1 MSDENLIYDPFD
13 HGNGPQEGFLEISE
27 DTPPNLY
34 HECAERFLEHS
45 DRRDAFI
52 CGFKGNKY
60 FAYEVTLLAHNKFHL
75 LGVDDDVKLARR
87 HGVTKAHVNKVK
99 MDYLR
104 MSGLLEKM
112 GQRDE
117 VARKNF
123 ADARKLQLA

>member
-1 MSDENLIYDPFD
+1 MSDENLNYDPFD
-13 HGNGPQEGFLEISE
+13 HGAGPQEEVLEISG

-60 FAYEVTLLAHNKFHL
+60 FAYEVTLLALKKFHL
-75 LGVDDDVKLARR
+75 LGLDDDVKLARR

-99 MDYLR
+99 MDFLR
-104 MSGLLEKM
+104 MSGLVDSM
-112 GQRDE
+112 GDRSE
-117 VARKNF
+117 EARKHF
-123 ADARKLQLA
+123 ADARKAQLV